1 MIKNKD
7 TETTKSTQSI
17 KRLTLIGILSGFA
30 TLLYLPIFR
39 ISVILFLEVN
49 LSEVVMFI
57 GGFSLGPSAAF
68 LIGLIRMLF
77 TLPFSTTGGIGEVA
91 DLLYSLAFV
100 LPGAFL
106 YQYERSKKMAKYG
119 FLIGFI
125 SQLFVTSILNAWVI
139 TDLYLTLV
147 LNITPEMFLSY
158 IQGTIP
164 QVSNPYWSLVLWMYL
179 PFNTFKNTLVIG
191 ITLLIYKRT
200 HQLIKKVIK
209 KPT

>member
-1 MIKNKD
+1 MKKNSEEQTRRSSQK
-7 TETTKSTQSI
+7 I
-17 KRLTLIGILSGFA
+17 KRLTLIGIFSGFA
-30 TLLYLPIFR
+30 SLLYLPMFR
-39 ISVILFLEVN
+39 IPVILFLEVN

-57 GGFSLGPSAAF
+57 GGFSLGPIAAF
-68 LIGLIRMLF
+68 FIGMFRLLLS
-77 TLPFSTTGGIGEVA
+77 LPLTTTGGIGEIA

-164 QVSNPYWSLVLWMYL
+164 QVTNPYWSLVFWMYL
-179 PFNTFKNTLVIG
+179 PFNAFKNALIIA
-191 ITLLIYKRT
+191 ITLLIYKRI
-200 HQLIKKVIK
+200 HRLIKKVM
-209 KPT
+209 